1 MIKQQHVCDSYPS
14 IQCGA
19 PKNDGEIGE
28 HNSNFTMVGDI
39 LSDTYNLKVS

>member
-1 MIKQQHVCDSYPS
+1 MFAILTLQFNVGPQN
-14 IQCGA
+14 
-19 PKNDGEIGE
+19 NDGEIGE